1 MKYLYI
7 IILFFVINC
16 SGNKVSNHHGSKL
29 LYSKYDKI
37 QINVT
42 NKNDLIKIIGPPS
55 SISTFNKNKWF
66 YIERVKTNLSIF
78 KLGKQKIK
86 TNNILILEIN
96 QYGILENKS
105 IINIDEMNNIKF
117 VKTTTTKDFED
128 KNLLYDVFSSLREK
142 INAPVRKK
150 QSRLSCNYC

>member
-7 IILFFVINC
+7 IILLFVINC

-86 TNNILILEIN
+86 TNNILILEVN

-105 IINIDEMNNIKF
+105 IINIDEMNNVKF

-150 QSRLSCNYC
+150 TN

>member
-55 SISTFNKNKWF
+55 SISTFDKNKWF

-105 IINIDEMNNIKF
+105 IINIDEMNNVKF

-150 QSRLSCNYC
+150 TK

>member
-55 SISTFNKNKWF
+55 SISTFDKNKWF

-105 IINIDEMNNIKF
+105 IINIDEMNNVKF
-117 VKTTTTKDFED
+117 VKTTTTKDFEE

-150 QSRLSCNYC
+150 TK

>member
-55 SISTFNKNKWF
+55 SISNFDKNKWF
-66 YIERVKTNLSIF
+66 YIERVKTNLSIL

-105 IINIDEMNNIKF
+105 IINIDKMNNVKF

-150 QSRLSCNYC
+150 TK

>member
-7 IILFFVINC
+7 IILLFVINC

-37 QINVT
+37 QIKVT

-55 SISTFNKNKWF
+55 SISTFDKNKWF

-105 IINIDEMNNIKF
+105 IINIDEMNNVKF

-150 QSRLSCNYC
+150 TN

>member
-105 IINIDEMNNIKF
+105 IINIDEMNNVKF

-150 QSRLSCNYC
+150 TN

>member
-37 QINVT
+37 QIKVT

-55 SISTFNKNKWF
+55 SISTFDKNKWF

-105 IINIDEMNNIKF
+105 IINIDEMNNVKF

-150 QSRLSCNYC
+150 TK

>member
-55 SISTFNKNKWF
+55 SISTFDKNKWF

-105 IINIDEMNNIKF
+105 IINIDEMNNVKF

-150 QSRLSCNYC
+150 TN

>member
-7 IILFFVINC
+7 IILLFVINC

-55 SISTFNKNKWF
+55 SISTFDKNKWF

-105 IINIDEMNNIKF
+105 IINIDEMNNVKF

-150 QSRLSCNYC
+150 TN

>member
-55 SISTFNKNKWF
+55 SISTFDKNKWF

-105 IINIDEMNNIKF
+105 IINIDEMNNLKF

-150 QSRLSCNYC
+150 SN

>member
-55 SISTFNKNKWF
+55 SISNFDKNKWF
-66 YIERVKTNLSIF
+66 YIERVKTNLSLL

-105 IINIDEMNNIKF
+105 IINIDKMNNVKF

-150 QSRLSCNYC
+150 TK

>member
-37 QINVT
+37 QIKVT

-55 SISTFNKNKWF
+55 SISTFDKNKWF

-105 IINIDEMNNIKF
+105 IINIDEMNNVKF

-150 QSRLSCNYC
+150 TN

>member
-7 IILFFVINC
+7 IILLFVINC

-105 IINIDEMNNIKF
+105 IINIDEMNNVKF

-150 QSRLSCNYC
+150 TK

>member
-1 MKYLYI
+1 MKYSYI

-55 SISTFNKNKWF
+55 SISNFDKNKWF
-66 YIERVKTNLSIF
+66 YIERVKTNLSIL

-105 IINIDEMNNIKF
+105 IINIDKMNNVKF

-150 QSRLSCNYC
+150 TK

>member
-37 QINVT
+37 QIKVT

-55 SISTFNKNKWF
+55 SISTFDKNKWF

-105 IINIDEMNNIKF
+105 IINIDEMNKVKF

-150 QSRLSCNYC
+150 TK

>member
-1 MKYLYI
+1 LKFTQ
-7 IILFFVINC
+7 ILL
-16 SGNKVSNHHGSKL
+16 NKN
-29 LYSKYDKI
+29 YDKI

-105 IINIDEMNNIKF
+105 IINIDEMNNVKF
-117 VKTTTTKDFED
+117 IKTTTTKDFED

-150 QSRLSCNYC
+150 TN

>member
-105 IINIDEMNNIKF
+105 IINIDEMNNLKF

-150 QSRLSCNYC
+150 TK

>member
-1 MKYLYI
+1 M
-7 IILFFVINC
+7 
-16 SGNKVSNHHGSKL
+16 
-29 LYSKYDKI
+29 
-37 QINVT
+37 
-42 NKNDLIKIIGPPS
+42 IKIIGPPS
-55 SISTFNKNKWF
+55 SISNFDKNKWF
-66 YIERVKTNLSIF
+66 YIERVKTNLSLL

-105 IINIDEMNNIKF
+105 IINIDKMNNVKF

-150 QSRLSCNYC
+150 TK

>member
-1 MKYLYI
+1 MKYSYI

-55 SISTFNKNKWF
+55 SISTFDKNKWF
-66 YIERVKTNLSIF
+66 YIERVKTNLSIL

-105 IINIDEMNNIKF
+105 IINIDKMNNVKF

-150 QSRLSCNYC
+150 TK

>member
-1 MKYLYI
+1 M
-7 IILFFVINC
+7 
-16 SGNKVSNHHGSKL
+16 SNHHGSKL

-55 SISTFNKNKWF
+55 SISNFDKNKWF
-66 YIERVKTNLSIF
+66 YIERVKTNLSLL

-105 IINIDEMNNIKF
+105 IINIDKMNNVKF

-150 QSRLSCNYC
+150 TK

>member
-37 QINVT
+37 QIKVT

-55 SISTFNKNKWF
+55 SISTFDKNKWF

-150 QSRLSCNYC
+150 TK

>member
-7 IILFFVINC
+7 IILIFVINC

-55 SISTFNKNKWF
+55 SISTFDKNKWF

-105 IINIDEMNNIKF
+105 IINIDEMNNVKF
-117 VKTTTTKDFED
+117 VKTTTSKDFED

-150 QSRLSCNYC
+150 TK

>member
-1 MKYLYI
+1 M
-7 IILFFVINC
+7 
-16 SGNKVSNHHGSKL
+16 SNHHGSKL

-55 SISTFNKNKWF
+55 SISTFDKNKWF
-66 YIERVKTNLSIF
+66 YIERVKTNLSIL

-105 IINIDEMNNIKF
+105 IINIDKMNNVKF

-150 QSRLSCNYC
+150 TK

>member
-55 SISTFNKNKWF
+55 SISTFDKNKWF

-150 QSRLSCNYC
+150 TK

>member
-55 SISTFNKNKWF
+55 SISTFDKNKWF

-105 IINIDEMNNIKF
+105 IINIDEMNNLKF

-150 QSRLSCNYC
+150 TN

>member
-7 IILFFVINC
+7 IILLFVINC

-55 SISTFNKNKWF
+55 SISTFDKNKWF

-105 IINIDEMNNIKF
+105 IINIDEMNNVKF

-150 QSRLSCNYC
+150 TK

>member
-7 IILFFVINC
+7 IILIFVINC

-55 SISTFNKNKWF
+55 SISTFDKNKWF

-86 TNNILILEIN
+86 TNNVLILEIN

-105 IINIDEMNNIKF
+105 IINIDEMNNVKF

-150 QSRLSCNYC
+150 TN

>member
-55 SISTFNKNKWF
+55 SISTFDKNKWF
-66 YIERVKTNLSIF
+66 YIERVKTNLSIL

-105 IINIDEMNNIKF
+105 IINIDKMNNVKF

-150 QSRLSCNYC
+150 TK

>member
-105 IINIDEMNNIKF
+105 IINIDEMNNLKF

-150 QSRLSCNYC
+150 TN

>member
-55 SISTFNKNKWF
+55 SISTFDKNKWF

-105 IINIDEMNNIKF
+105 IINIDEMNNVKF
-117 VKTTTTKDFED
+117 VKTTTSKDFED

-150 QSRLSCNYC
+150 TK

>member
-55 SISTFNKNKWF
+55 SISTFDKNKWF

-105 IINIDEMNNIKF
+105 IINIDEMNNVKYI
-117 VKTTTTKDFED
+117 KTTTTKDFED

-150 QSRLSCNYC
+150 TN

>member
-55 SISTFNKNKWF
+55 SISTFDKNKWF

-150 QSRLSCNYC
+150 TN

>member
-7 IILFFVINC
+7 IILIFVINC

-55 SISTFNKNKWF
+55 SISTFDKNKWF

-105 IINIDEMNNIKF
+105 IINIDEMNNLKF

-150 QSRLSCNYC
+150 TN

>member
-7 IILFFVINC
+7 IILLFVINC

-105 IINIDEMNNIKF
+105 IINIDEMNNVKF

-150 QSRLSCNYC
+150 TN

>member
-37 QINVT
+37 QINVN

-55 SISTFNKNKWF
+55 SISTFDKNKWF

-150 QSRLSCNYC
+150 TN

>member
-55 SISTFNKNKWF
+55 SISTFDKNKWF

-105 IINIDEMNNIKF
+105 IINIDEMNNVKF
-117 VKTTTTKDFED
+117 IKTTTTKDFED

-150 QSRLSCNYC
+150 TN

>member
-55 SISTFNKNKWF
+55 SISTFDKNKWF

-86 TNNILILEIN
+86 KNNILILEIN

-105 IINIDEMNNIKF
+105 IINIDEMNNVKF

-142 INAPVRKK
+142 VNAPVRKK
-150 QSRLSCNYC
+150 TK